1 MTIRILLAED
11 NENLAAMLQR
21 FLTAQG
27 HGVVTATS
35 GAQALRLLVAEHID
49 LLLLDLRLPEMSGV
63 EVLQKLRSSARW
75 RGLPVIVMTGV
86 FKGDRYAEAARRL
99 GVSHYLEK
107 PFTKESFTA
116 AVQETVLAI
125 AANKAKT
132 TVLDL
137 ILDVYNNKR
146 SGQLTI
152 GRGEPVVFVK
162 GEPFSFLS
170 RGREEFTSFLL
181 DKRKITRD
189 DQQVFLESGEERL
202 FLTQSG
208 MLTYDEL
215 LEESQLFLT
224 KRLTESLSVSDGV
237 AFAEGDA
244 DEELPLVHIPVPRLI
259 YDAIKFHPD
268 HFRTDKFWAQAE
280 KLYPSRTR
288 LFYRRANLTTMRKN
302 DIDLLEQM
310 SGQCSLREIVATGPS
325 FQEGVAFFHFLH
337 LLGMIELHE
346 DPTVDATPD
355 FSQKNLFN
363 KPIEELKVLEESAIG
378 FEDLVEEVSAA
389 VELPA
394 AASTMAEPLSVAE
407 IDVEE
412 AVQRD
417 YAFIKDKNYYEL
429 FGLTAT
435 TFSFKALKEAYFAKT
450 RQYPAERFMQLSGA
464 TQTMAQEIL
473 AEYASAYNTLSN
485 VVAKERYDEMLNADR
500 TLGIDGRQDDR
511 LQARIQY
518 QSGNVFLEM
527 GEYENAEKALQDA
540 YTLQPDNSRHCAFLA
555 WAIYK
560 NPANRNSNVSQTK
573 ARSLLAKSL
582 QLEKTAEAF
591 AFRGWMLLDEGRDGL
606 AEGEFLKAL
615 KINPKEMHARKG
627 LRLITERRE
636 AEKKGI
642 FKRLFG

>member
-11 NENLAAMLQR
+11 NENLADMLQR

-27 HGVVTATS
+27 HTVLTVGSGV
-35 GAQALRLLVAEHID
+35 QALRLLVAEQID
-49 LLLLDLRLPEMSGV
+49 LLLLDLRLPGMSGV
-63 EVLQKLRSSARW
+63 EVLQKLRSSPRW

-86 FKGDRYAEAARRL
+86 FKGDRYADAARRL
-99 GVSHYLEK
+99 GVCHYLEK
-107 PFTKESFTA
+107 PFTREAFTV
-116 AVQETVLAI
+116 AVQEAVTAI
-125 AANKAKT
+125 AAQKAKT

-137 ILDVYNNKR
+137 ILDAYNNKR
-146 SGQLTI
+146 SGQLDI
-152 GRGEPVVFVK
+152 GSGAPVVFVK
-162 GEPFSFLS
+162 GEPFSFLT
-170 RGREEFTSFLL
+170 RGREDFTTFLL
-181 DKRKITRD
+181 DKRKVTRD
-189 DQQVFLESGEERL
+189 DQRVFLESGEERL

-224 KRLTESLSVSDGV
+224 KRLTESLSVSDGI

-244 DEELPLVHIPVPRLI
+244 EEELPLVHIPVPRLI

-268 HFRTDKFWAQAE
+268 HFCTDIFWETAQR
-280 KLYPSRTR
+280 LYPSRTR

-310 SGQCSLREIVATGPS
+310 SGQRSLGQIVATGPS
-325 FQEGVAFFHFLH
+325 FQEGAAFFHFLH

-346 DPTVDATPD
+346 ESTVDATPD
-355 FSQKNLFN
+355 FPQKNLFN

-378 FEDLVEEVSAA
+378 FEDLVEEVSAD

-394 AASTMAEPLSVAE
+394 TDSTLAEPLSAAE

-417 YAFIKDKNYYEL
+417 HAFIKDKNYYEL
-429 FGLTAT
+429 LGLTPA
-435 TFSFKALKEAYFAKT
+435 TFSFNALKESYFART
-450 RQYPAERFMQLSGA
+450 RQYTPERFMQLSGA
-464 TQTMAQEIL
+464 TQSMAQDIL
-473 AEYASAYNTLSN
+473 AEYANAYNTLSN

-500 TLGIDGRQDDR
+500 TLGLDGRQDDR
-511 LQARIQY
+511 LQARIQF
-518 QSGNVFLEM
+518 QSAQVFLEM
-527 GEYENAEKALQDA
+527 GEYDNAEKALQDA

-560 NPANRNSNVSQTK
+560 NPANRNSRASQDK
-573 ARSLLAKSL
+573 ARNLLAKSL

-615 KINPKEMHARKG
+615 KLNPKEMHARKG